1 MFLLAIILS
10 LFSLNVAQHLQTSFQ
25 SVLPTFPSAPYN
37 NQVLFSVINSEPGF
51 YTQLTYSDSNPTGSR
66 LVSLPVLQG
75 GSGTFRNFYQLFG
88 ISGESDSIVELSK
101 LKRKIDGSFN
111 NLKNPRWGAAEIPL
125 LRKCPALY
133 LDHKQTPMPSL
144 YSPREVSNA
153 LGRQT
158 ETIETSRLN
167 LTMAFTIW
175 GQFLDHDISL
185 THVNNE

>member
-1 MFLLAIILS
+1 
-10 LFSLNVAQHLQTSFQ
+10 
-25 SVLPTFPSAPYN
+25 
-37 NQVLFSVINSEPGF
+37 
-51 YTQLTYSDSNPTGSR
+51 
-66 LVSLPVLQG
+66 
-75 GSGTFRNFYQLFG
+75 
-88 ISGESDSIVELSK
+88 
-101 LKRKIDGSFN
+101 
-111 NLKNPRWGAAEIPL
+111 
-125 LRKCPALY
+125 
-133 LDHKQTPMPSL
+133 MPSL